1 QRLDGFLPRDALHVA
16 HRVVEHLAIGHGL
29 AYAHIQRNLRD
40 ARHFHGI
47 LQTKLLL
54 DLVMQLCAILI
65 VQSGHS
71 QTLIQMST
79 TSLLDLKIRTFPP
92 SSATRNPTRSPFFVL
107 GLNNATLETAIGIS
121 LSTMPPCTGGMAFG
135 LAFWCFLAMLMPS
148 TSTRSSSN
156 TRSTVPR
163 RPLSFPLM
171 TTTSSPFLILFIS
184 NFLG

>member
-1 QRLDGFLPRDALHVA
+1 
-16 HRVVEHLAIGHGL
+16 
-29 AYAHIQRNLRD
+29 
-40 ARHFHGI
+40 
-47 LQTKLLL
+47 
-54 DLVMQLCAILI
+54 
-65 VQSGHS
+65 
-71 QTLIQMST
+71 
-79 TSLLDLKIRTFPP
+79 
-92 SSATRNPTRSPFFVL
+92 TRNPTRSPFFVL

-184 NFLG
+184 NFLGPSALQAFRRQRNDLHKLVRAKLARHRPENAGADRLEPGIEEHCCVAVKANQRTILAANALARANHNRVV